1 MVRLRILA
9 ITLFA
14 TLLFTSIALA
24 QEPSKHEISV
34 QGTGFFTNDTA
45 GRGINQHTTNSGGLL
60 ISYRHQLNKWLAT
73 DGSYGYTRNT
83 FQNSS
88 VFFSP
93 DVFDVQTNVNQ
104 FTGALVFKPWSAGAI
119 KPFAIAGAG
128 LLNFDPVTN
137 HTQAGGFNIRLSGQ
151 YKGTFV
157 YGAGTD
163 IDISDRFA
171 FRLEY
176 RGLVY
181 GRPDFGRDSLNSR
194 RTTHSAQPSAGIV
207 FKF

>member
-1 MVRLRILA
+1 MLRLRMLV
-9 ITLFA
+9 ITVFA
-14 TLLFTSIALA
+14 TMVFTSIALA
-24 QEPSKHEISV
+24 QETPKHEISV
-34 QGTGFFTNDTA
+34 QGTGFFTNDTT
-45 GRGINQHTTNSGGLL
+45 GRGIRQHTTNSGGLL
-60 ISYRHQLNKWLAT
+60 ISYRYHLNKWVAT

-83 FQNSS
+83 FQNSA
-88 VFFSP
+88 FFNP
-93 DVFDVQTNVNQ
+93 DVFDVQTMVNQ
-104 FTGALVFKPWSAGAI
+104 FTGAFVLTPWSAGAI

-128 LLNFDPVTN
+128 ILNFDPVTN
-137 HTQAGGFNIRLSGQ
+137 HLQAGDFNIRLSGQ
-151 YKGTFV
+151 YKGAFV

-163 IDISDRFA
+163 INISDRFA

-181 GRPDFGRDSLNSR
+181 GRPDFGQDSLNSR

>member
-1 MVRLRILA
+1 MLRLRMLTIA
-9 ITLFA
+9 VFTA
-14 TLLFTSIALA
+14 MVFTSIALA

-34 QGTGFFTNDTA
+34 QGTGFFTSDTT

-60 ISYRHQLNKWLAT
+60 ISYRHLINKWLAT

-83 FQNSS
+83 FQNFA
-88 VFFSP
+88 FFNP
-93 DVFDVQTNVNQ
+93 NLNDVQTNVNQ
-104 FTGALVFKPWSAGAI
+104 FTGALVFTPWSAGAI

-128 LLNFDPVTN
+128 ILNFDPVTN
-137 HTQAGGFNIRLSGQ
+137 HIQGGDFGIRLDGQ
-151 YKGTFV
+151 YKGAFV

-163 IDISDRFA
+163 INISDRFA

-181 GRPDFGRDSLNSR
+181 GRPDFGQDSLNSR
-194 RTTHSAQPSAGIV
+194 RTAHSAQPSAGIV